1 MFEELLKKIDFLHGA
16 LAPFRPFSRARLSL
30 LKDYYRIGS
39 TYSSNAL
46 EGNTLTE
53 SETKVVIE
61 DGLTIGGKS
70 LREHLEATGL
80 AQAYDHIYGLLKSRI
95 TENDILE
102 LHRLFFQK
110 IDPETAGRF
119 RIQNVIITGTDYLP
133 PDFQQVPDLI
143 QRHLSRYNNKKFREH
158 HLLRAADLH
167 AEFESIHPFID
178 GNGRIGRL
186 LLSLYTLKGGY
197 GPVIFSPVRR
207 GEYLSALRKA
217 NQNDLTGLRRL
228 VLEAV
233 YEELKALKRILEHV
247 SQGNKQ

>member
-1 MFEELLKKIDFLHGA
+1 MVEELLKKIDFLHGE
-16 LAPFRPFSRARLSL
+16 LAPFRPFSRERLSL

-39 TYSSNAL
+39 TYASNAL

-70 LREHLEATGL
+70 LREHLEATGH
-80 AQAYDHIYGLLKSRI
+80 AQAYDHIYGLLRTRI
-95 TENDILE
+95 TSNDILE

-133 PDFQQVPDLI
+133 PDFHRVPDLI
-143 QRHLSRYNNKKFREH
+143 QKHLNRYNNKKFREH
-158 HLLRAADLH
+158 LLLRAADLH
-167 AEFESIHPFID
+167 AEFESIHPFVD

-186 LLSLYTLKGGY
+186 LLSLYTLKGGC
-197 GPVIFSPVRR
+197 GPIIFSPVRR
-207 GEYLSALRKA
+207 GEYVSALRKA

-233 YEELKALKRILEHV
+233 YEELKALKRLLKHMGQE
-247 SQGNKQ
+247 NKQ